1 LTLNL
6 ISKPIENERFILYF
20 GMFSNLRQNMIFKH
34 LLPSTQLQPFVKK
47 YLLLH
52 FKVDDPNANF
62 SKAYPPCPEQCIT
75 FNPKSKLKAINLQT
89 GEIVHRTANYLSGQQ
104 ASRLNLFISNDYL
117 MVKVVFHPGAMYRL
131 FGVPM
136 NLIADQ
142 YIDTQSVIGKEINEV
157 NEKMANA
164 TTYESVINI
173 AEEYLC
179 GKVRKMRIDE
189 NPVGVIGKLLLK
201 NPFGFSLDW
210 LAKEASWSP
219 RQLERQFIERIGVS
233 PKFFAKIS
241 RFDHAFQMKQQFLNL
256 DWLTIAVQNG
266 YSDYQH
272 MVKDFKEF
280 AGETPNILLNS
291 ESQAPERILGLVYRG
306 IETR

>member
-1 LTLNL
+1 
-6 ISKPIENERFILYF
+6 
-20 GMFSNLRQNMIFKH
+20 MIFKH
-34 LLPSTQLQPFVKK
+34 LLPSAPLQPFVKK

-52 FKVDDPNANF
+52 FKVADPNAGF

-75 FNPKSKLKAINLQT
+75 FNPKSKLKAINLHT

-104 ASRLNLFISNDYL
+104 ASRLNLFITNDYL

-131 FGVPM
+131 FGLPM

-142 YIDTQSVIGKEINEV
+142 YIDTQSVIGKEINEI

-164 TTYESVINI
+164 ASYENVINI
-173 AEEYLC
+173 AEDYLIN
-179 GKVRKMRIDE
+179 KVRKMKIDD
-189 NPVGVIGKLLLK
+189 NPVGAIGRLLLK
-201 NPFGFSLDW
+201 NPFKFSLDW
-210 LAKEASWSP
+210 LAKESSWSP

-241 RFDHAFQMKQQFLNL
+241 RFDHAFQMKQQFPNL

-272 MVKDFKEF
+272 LVKDYKYFTNL
-280 AGETPNILLNS
+280 TPTGFYELDTK
-291 ESQAPERILGLVYRG
+291 APERTFGVV
-306 IETR
+306 EV